1 MCVSN
6 STHQLRQL
14 LPIHLHNDFASIMTN
29 QKPSGRETQSVASL
43 LIIDDDIAVQTSL
56 SLLFRKE
63 GFTVRV
69 ADGPFETFEV
79 LNEETPDVILLDMN
93 FSVDTSGDDGL
104 RLLRRIREKLP
115 NVPVILIT
123 GWGSIDLAV
132 EGMKAG
138 AKDFITKPWQN
149 DHIVQSVRT
158 ALNLAQPAPTSPNR
172 RKLDQQF
179 QFENI
184 VGEDPN
190 LLNILTT
197 VGRVAPTDAPV
208 LITGESGTGKEL
220 IAEAIHQN
228 SRRKRQ
234 PFVKVNLGGISSTL
248 FESEL
253 FGHVRGAFTDAK
265 TDRVGRF
272 ELANKGSIFLDE
284 IGDLDPSSQVKLLRV
299 LQDRTFEPLGSSKS
313 RTVDVRIIC
322 ATNRNLEE
330 MVSKGLFREDLFYR
344 INLITVRL
352 PALRERPGD
361 ISLLVDY
368 FVNNLKTIYGRPN
381 LRVSSAA
388 QKWLRNL
395 PLPGNIRQLK
405 NVVERTVLLSASD
418 ELQPDDF
425 ARNLQSPPALPS
437 AQSLPQVGTMTLEEM
452 EYQMI
457 QRAMAFHQN
466 RVAKVARA
474 LGITRFALYRRLEK
488 FGIPYD
494 HAGEGVE

>member
-1 MCVSN
+1 M
-6 STHQLRQL
+6 
-14 LPIHLHNDFASIMTN
+14 
-29 QKPSGRETQSVASL
+29 L
-43 LIIDDDIAVQTSL
+43 LIIDDDIAIQTSL
-56 SLLFRKE
+56 SLLFKKE

-79 LNEETPDVILLDMN
+79 LNEDAPELILLDMN

-104 RLLRRIREKLP
+104 RLLRRIRERLP

-149 DHIVQSVRT
+149 EHLVQSVRT
-158 ALNLAQPAPTSPNR
+158 ALNLAQPTPVSAGR

-184 VGEDPN
+184 VGEDSS
-190 LLNILTT
+190 LLEILTT
-197 VGRVAPTDAPV
+197 IGRVAPTNAPV

-228 SRRKRQ
+228 SQRKRR

-265 TDRVGRF
+265 TDRAGRF
-272 ELANKGSIFLDE
+272 ELADKGSIFLDE
-284 IGDLDPSSQVKLLRV
+284 IGDLDPASQVKLLRV

-313 RTVDVRIIC
+313 RTVDVRVIC

-361 ISLLVDY
+361 IPLLVNY
-368 FVNNLKTIYGRPN
+368 FVNNLKTIYNRPD
-381 LRVSSAA
+381 LQVSASA
-388 QKWLRNL
+388 QKWLKNL

-405 NVVERTVLLSASD
+405 NVVERTVLLSLND
-418 ELQPDDF
+418 ELQPQDF
-425 ARNLQSPPALPS
+425 ERSLLQSPLSPQLTF
-437 AQSLPQVGTMTLEEM
+437 LPQVGTMTLEEM

-466 RVAKVARA
+466 RVVKVARA

-488 FGIPYD
+488 FGISYS
-494 HAGEGVE
+494 EE

>member
-1 MCVSN
+1 M
-6 STHQLRQL
+6 
-14 LPIHLHNDFASIMTN
+14 I
-29 QKPSGRETQSVASL
+29 
-43 LIIDDDIAVQTSL
+43 LIIDDDIAIQTSL

-63 GFTVRV
+63 GFTVCV
-69 ADGPFETFEV
+69 ADGPFEAFEV
-79 LNEETPDVILLDMN
+79 LDEEVPEVLLLDMN

-104 RLLRRIREKLP
+104 RLLRRIRERLP

-149 DHIVQSVRT
+149 DHLVQAVRT
-158 ALNLAQPAPTSPNR
+158 ALNLAQPVAASPNR

-179 QFENI
+179 RFDNI

-190 LLNILTT
+190 LLDILTT
-197 VGRVAPTDAPV
+197 IGRVAPTDAPV

-284 IGDLDPSSQVKLLRV
+284 IGDLDPASQVKLLRV

-313 RTVDVRIIC
+313 RTVEVRVIC
-322 ATNRNLEE
+322 ATNRNLED
-330 MVSKGLFREDLFYR
+330 MVSKGQFREDLFYR

-361 ISLLVDY
+361 IPLLVSY
-368 FVNNLKTIYGRPN
+368 FVNNLKIIYNRPD
-381 LRVSSAA
+381 LRVSLVA
-388 QKWLRNL
+388 QKWLKHL
-395 PLPGNIRQLK
+395 ALPGNIRQLK
-405 NVVERTVLLSASD
+405 NVVERTVLLSSSD
-418 ELQPDDF
+418 ELQTEDF
-425 ARNLQSPPALPS
+425 ERNLTSNTTTLPHAPS
-437 AQSLPQVGTMTLEEM
+437 SLPDVGTITLEEM

-457 QRAMAFHQN
+457 RRAMAFHHN

-488 FGIPYD
+488 FGIPYSVD
-494 HAGEGVE
+494 E

>member
-1 MCVSN
+1 M
-6 STHQLRQL
+6 
-14 LPIHLHNDFASIMTN
+14 
-29 QKPSGRETQSVASL
+29 L
-43 LIIDDDIAVQTSL
+43 LIIDDDIAIQTSL

-63 GFTVRV
+63 GFTVRL
-69 ADGPFETFEV
+69 ADGPFETFEIMA
-79 LNEETPDVILLDMN
+79 EETPELILLDMN
-93 FSVDTSGDDGL
+93 FSVDTSGDDGM
-104 RLLRRIREKLP
+104 RLLRRIREQLP

-149 DHIVQSVRT
+149 DYLVQSVRT
-158 ALNLAQPAPTSPNR
+158 ALNLAQSTPASPNR

-179 QFENI
+179 RFDNI

-190 LLNILTT
+190 LLDILTT
-197 VGRVAPTDAPV
+197 IGRVSPTDAPV

-228 SRRKRQ
+228 SRRHRQ
-234 PFVKVNLGGISSTL
+234 PFVKVNLGGISSSL

-313 RTVDVRIIC
+313 RSVDVRIIC
-322 ATNRNLEE
+322 ATNRNLED
-330 MVSKGLFREDLFYR
+330 MVSKGQFREDLFYR
-344 INLITVRL
+344 INLISVRL
-352 PALRERPGD
+352 PALRERPSD
-361 ISLLVDY
+361 IPLLVTY
-368 FVNNLKTIYGRPN
+368 FVNNLKTIYGRPD
-381 LRVSSAA
+381 LRVSTLA
-388 QKWLRNL
+388 QKWLKNL
-395 PLPGNIRQLK
+395 SLPGNIRQLK
-405 NVVERTVLLSASD
+405 NVVERTVLLSAND
-418 ELQPDDF
+418 ELQSDDF
-425 ARNLQSPPALPS
+425 ERNLPQMASLVAHDRTAGL
-437 AQSLPQVGTMTLEEM
+437 SLPDVGSLTLEEM

-488 FGIPYD
+488 FGIPYNSED
-494 HAGEGVE
+494 